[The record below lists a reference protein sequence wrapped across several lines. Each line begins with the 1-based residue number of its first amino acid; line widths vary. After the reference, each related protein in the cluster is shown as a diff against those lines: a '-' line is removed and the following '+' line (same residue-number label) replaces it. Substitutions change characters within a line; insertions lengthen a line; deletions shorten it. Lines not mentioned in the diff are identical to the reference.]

1 MASRYPPLQ
10 VLAGAMAAMTVLVG
24 LAVWVGGFLY
34 TYVPHSIIAILAGLV
49 FIALGIYNYLRRET
63 GAADCRG
70 RDGFFQ
76 TMLMIFIA
84 EFGDKTQLAVLLLVA
99 SFGFPVAVFVG
110 AMAAMLINQLLAV
123 YFGSRFLSRLNP
135 RYLKIGSALL
145 FIMIGLVMIIVEAKP
160 GS

>member
-10 VLAGAMAAMTVLVG
+10 VLAGAMSAMTVLVG

-34 TYVPHSIIAILAGLV
+34 TYIPHGIISVLAGLV
-49 FIALGIYNYLRRET
+49 FIALGIYSYLRRE
-63 GAADCRG
+63 GEKANCSG

-76 TMLMIFIA
+76 TMLLIFIA

-99 SFGFPVAVFVG
+99 TFGFPVAVFGG

-123 YFGSRFLSRLNP
+123 YLGSQFLSRINP
-135 RYLKIGSALL
+135 RHLKIGSALL
-145 FIMIGLVMIIVEAKP
+145 FIVIGLAMIIFEAGP